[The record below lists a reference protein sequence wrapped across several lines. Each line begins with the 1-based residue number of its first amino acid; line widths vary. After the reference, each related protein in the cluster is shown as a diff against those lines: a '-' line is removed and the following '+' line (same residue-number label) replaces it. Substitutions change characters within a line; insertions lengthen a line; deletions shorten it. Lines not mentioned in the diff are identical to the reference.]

1 MLRTFEEVTRFTVG
15 TVGVPGD
22 RTFFLQFRSGN
33 LLISTSLEKS
43 QVAAISDRLTYMLK
57 EIRALHPLTITERVV
72 RDSLPLEIPVLDEF
86 RVGSI
91 AIFYDEGRERIQIDL
106 REIYEPNLDNED
118 GSEDYFGNEPD
129 EDLSLLDKVE
139 VIRIFITTTQAKIFS
154 DRAEL
159 VIAAGRQPC
168 PFCSFP
174 IDPQGHLC
182 ARANGYRR

>member
-1 MLRTFEEVTRFTVG
+1 MLRNFNEVDRFTVG

-22 RTFFLQFRSGN
+22 RTFFLQIRFEST
-33 LLISTSLEKS
+33 LLSTSIEKS
-43 QVAAISDRLTYMLK
+43 QVAAISERLQYMLK
-57 EIRALHPLTITERVV
+57 EIRQIHPLAPRPQLT
-72 RDSLPLEIPVLDEF
+72 RDSLPLETPVEDEF

-91 AIFYDEGRERIQIDL
+91 AIFYDEESSRIQIDL
-106 REIYEPNLDNED
+106 RELNLSDTE
-118 GSEDYFGNEPD
+118 D
-129 EDLSLLDKVE
+129 EDDETLQISDVE
-139 VIRIFITTTQAKIFS
+139 IIRIFISPSQALTFH

-168 PFCSFP
+168 PFCGMP

>member
-1 MLRTFEEVTRFTVG
+1 MLRNFNEVDRFTVG

-22 RTFFLQFRSGN
+22 RTFFLQIRSGN
-33 LLISTSLEKS
+33 TLLSTSIEKS
-43 QVAAISDRLTYMLK
+43 QVAAISERLQYMLK
-57 EIRALHPLTITERVV
+57 EIRQIHPLSPRPQLS
-72 RDSLPLEIPVLDEF
+72 RDALPLETPVEDEF

-91 AIFYDEGRERIQIDL
+91 AIFYDEESSKIQIDL
-106 REIYEPNLDNED
+106 RELNLSGDDEED
-118 GSEDYFGNEPD
+118 DD
-129 EDLSLLDKVE
+129 ETLQITDVE
-139 VIRIFITTTQAKIFS
+139 MIRIFISPSQALTFH

-168 PFCSFP
+168 PFCGMP

>member
-1 MLRTFEEVTRFTVG
+1 MLRNFNEVDRFTVG

-22 RTFFLQFRSGN
+22 RTFFLQIRSGN
-33 LLISTSLEKS
+33 TILSTSIEKS
-43 QVAAISDRLTYMLK
+43 QVAAMSERIQYMLK
-57 EIRALHPLTITERVV
+57 EIRQIHPLAPRPQLT
-72 RDSLPLEIPVLDEF
+72 RDSLPLETPVDDEF

-91 AIFYDEGRERIQIDL
+91 AIFYDEESSKIQIDL
-106 REIYEPNLDNED
+106 RELNLSGD
-118 GSEDYFGNEPD
+118 D
-129 EDLSLLDKVE
+129 EEGDDETLQITDVE
-139 VIRIFITTTQAKIFS
+139 IIRIFISPSQALTFH

-168 PFCSFP
+168 PFCGMP

>member
-1 MLRTFEEVTRFTVG
+1 MLRNFNEVDRFTVG

-22 RTFFLQFRSGN
+22 RTFFLQVRSGN
-33 LLISTSLEKS
+33 TILSTSIEKS
-43 QVAAISDRLTYMLK
+43 QVAAMSERIQYMLK
-57 EIRALHPLTITERVV
+57 EIRQIHPLAPRPQLA
-72 RDSLPLEIPVLDEF
+72 RDSLPLETPVEDEF

-91 AIFYDEGRERIQIDL
+91 AIFYDEESSKIQIDL
-106 REIYEPNLDNED
+106 RELNLSGDDEED
-118 GSEDYFGNEPD
+118 D
-129 EDLSLLDKVE
+129 ETLQIADVE
-139 VIRIFITTTQAKIFS
+139 IIRIFISPSQALTFH

-168 PFCSFP
+168 PFCGMP

>member
-1 MLRTFEEVTRFTVG
+1 MLRNFNEVDRFTVG

-22 RTFFLQFRSGN
+22 RTFFLQVRSGN
-33 LLISTSLEKS
+33 TILSTSIEKS
-43 QVAAISDRLTYMLK
+43 QVAAMSERIQYMLK
-57 EIRALHPLTITERVV
+57 EIRQIHPLAPRPQLT
-72 RDSLPLEIPVLDEF
+72 RDSLPLETPVEDEF

-91 AIFYDEGRERIQIDL
+91 AIFYDEESSRIQIDL
-106 REIYEPNLDNED
+106 RELNLSDTE
-118 GSEDYFGNEPD
+118 D
-129 EDLSLLDKVE
+129 EDDETLQISDVE
-139 VIRIFITTTQAKIFS
+139 IIRIFISPSQALTFH

-168 PFCSFP
+168 PFCGMP

>member
-1 MLRTFEEVTRFTVG
+1 MLRNFNEVERFTVG

-22 RTFFLQFRSGN
+22 RTFFLQIRFEST
-33 LLISTSLEKS
+33 LLSTSIEKS
-43 QVAAISDRLTYMLK
+43 QVAAISERLQYMLK
-57 EIRALHPLTITERVV
+57 EIRQIHPLAPRPQLT
-72 RDSLPLEIPVLDEF
+72 RDSLPLETPVEDEF

-91 AIFYDEGRERIQIDL
+91 AIFYDEESSRIQIDL
-106 REIYEPNLDNED
+106 RELNLSDTE
-118 GSEDYFGNEPD
+118 D
-129 EDLSLLDKVE
+129 EDDETLQVSDVE
-139 VIRIFITTTQAKIFS
+139 IIRIFISPSQALTFH

-168 PFCSFP
+168 PFCGMP